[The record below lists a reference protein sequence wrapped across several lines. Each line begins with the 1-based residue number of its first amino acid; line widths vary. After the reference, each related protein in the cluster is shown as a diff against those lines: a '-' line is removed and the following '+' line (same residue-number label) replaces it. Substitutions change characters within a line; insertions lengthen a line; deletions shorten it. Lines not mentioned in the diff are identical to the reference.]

1 MPFQEKVE
9 SWRQRTQASGIKL
22 PLLVGLTALTV
33 VVLIWVGSTLFQAA
47 ASDGFSFAYEEERV
61 SASPGGQSDVAAE
74 EATTIFVYVSGCVVT
89 PGVVE
94 LPLGSRVCDAL
105 EAAGGFSEG
114 ADREGLNLAR
124 IIADGEQLSVA
135 DEASAVSE
143 DRNASS
149 ASVPSGGPVKININM
164 ATAEELDVLPGVGLS
179 TAEKIVAD
187 RKANGPFSSPEELKR
202 VSGIGDKKYAALAD
216 AICVG

>member
-9 SWRQRTQASGIKL
+9 SWRQRTQANGIKL
-22 PLLVGLTALTV
+22 PLLVGLTALAV
-33 VVLIWVGSTLFQAA
+33 IVLVWVGSTLFHAA
-47 ASDGFSFAYEEERV
+47 TSDGFSLVYEEEAR
-61 SASPGGQSDVAAE
+61 SSSPRGEDDVAE
-74 EATTIFVYVSGCVVT
+74 EEPTTIFVYVSGCVVT

-124 IIADGEQLSVA
+124 VIVDGEQLSVA
-135 DEASAVSE
+135 AVAAVASE
-143 DRNASS
+143 DRNASE
-149 ASVPSGGPVKININM
+149 ASVPSADPAKININT
-164 ATAEELDVLPGVGLS
+164 ATAEELDALPGVGIS
-179 TAEKIVAD
+179 TAEKIIAD